1 MTFDT
6 VKDHIVHMVQK
17 SYKHGQDVAKSLR
30 DEQKLDVS
38 LWKPIREVSQDTDEG
53 ERNLEQIGNDII
65 YQEETKRY
73 LDRKGDLEENLTKA
87 YALIFSQ
94 YCNKTMQSR
103 VEEHQDFTTTIRDDP
118 IELLKKVRVLMH
130 DPVRSKYPFA
140 SLTEAMSRMINLKQ
154 MEQEQLLDYVKRF
167 KQTRDIMSSHMGT
180 DLLDKFIENTS
191 AYKEETDTTKQDEM
205 KKGAF

>member
-1 MTFDT
+1 MKFTPHGIGRDRQTVTFDT

-167 KQTRDIMSSHMGT
+167 KSRQGT
-180 DLLDKFIENTS
+180 L
-191 AYKEETDTTKQDEM
+191 
-205 KKGAF
+205 